1 MVLREVQLRRQQ
13 LKPVGVWAMKPLA
26 VRVSISI
33 FSLLLIASQPDIARA
48 EPRLNPTLAPFQ
60 FMVGSWQCRS
70 WIAQSGRVA
79 PRVAAIN
86 TKYSVMGGG
95 RTLGQHVSGPDYRS
109 FELFGY
115 EASSKRIVTSAYA
128 DDGTRVVASSAG
140 WAGNA
145 IVLSGTL
152 QSGGS
157 EADLRDIMV
166 RFTDR
171 RFTDTTEIR
180 QSGRWKTVADSDCN
194 KR

>member
-1 MVLREVQLRRQQ
+1 MMRFAALISSGIFFSMLLTSSPE
-13 LKPVGVWAMKPLA
+13 A
-26 VRVSISI
+26 V
-33 FSLLLIASQPDIARA
+33 RA

-70 WIAQSGRVA
+70 WIAASGRAA
-79 PRVAAIN
+79 PRIAAID

-95 RTLGQHVSGPDYRS
+95 KTLGQRVSGPDFRS

-128 DDGTRVVASSAG
+128 DDGSRALASSAG

-152 QSGGS
+152 RSGVA
-157 EADLRDIMV
+157 EADLRDILV
-166 RFTDR
+166 KFTDR

>member
-1 MVLREVQLRRQQ
+1 
-13 LKPVGVWAMKPLA
+13 MKPLA
-26 VRVSISI
+26 ARVSIGL
-33 FSLLLIASQPDIARA
+33 FLLFLVASPPDIARA
-48 EPRLNPTLAPFQ
+48 EARLNPTLAPFQ

-70 WIAQSGRVA
+70 WIAQSGSAASRI
-79 PRVAAIN
+79 AAIH

-95 RTLGQHVSGPDYRS
+95 RALGQRVSGPDYRS

-128 DDGTRVVASSAG
+128 DDGTRARASSAG

-145 IVLSGTL
+145 IVLLGTL
-152 QSGGS
+152 RSGGS

-180 QSGRWKTVADSDCN
+180 QSGRWKTVSHSDCN

>member
-1 MVLREVQLRRQQ
+1 
-13 LKPVGVWAMKPLA
+13 MKPLA
-26 VRVSISI
+26 AHVSIGM
-33 FSLLLIASQPDIARA
+33 FLLLLAASPPEIARA

-70 WIAQSGRVA
+70 WIAQSGRTA
-79 PRVAAIN
+79 SRIAAIN
-86 TKYSVMGGG
+86 TNYSVMGGG
-95 RTLGQHVSGPDYRS
+95 RALGQRVSGPDYRS

-128 DDGTRVVASSAG
+128 GDGTRAVASSTG

-157 EADLRDIMV
+157 ETDLRDIMV

>member
-1 MVLREVQLRRQQ
+1 
-13 LKPVGVWAMKPLA
+13 MKPLA
-26 VRVSISI
+26 AHVWIGI
-33 FSLLLIASQPDIARA
+33 FLLFVAASTPDIARA

-70 WIAQSGRVA
+70 WIAQSGRAA
-79 PRVAAIN
+79 PRIAAIR

-95 RTLGQHVSGPDYRS
+95 RTLGQRVSGPDYHS

-115 EASSKRIVTSAYA
+115 EGSSKRIVTSAYA
-128 DDGTRVVASSAG
+128 DNGARARASSAG

-152 QSGGS
+152 QSGAS
-157 EADLRDIMV
+157 VADLRDIMV

-180 QSGRWKTVADSDCN
+180 QSGRWNTVSNSDCS